1 MRAVLVGLLLLSG
14 CGDPAWLLPEAEAL
28 ATARTELATR
38 GIQATDTAHVVDGV
52 IVCDGATCDPPRSL
66 TLDGW
71 DATRSIGI
79 EYVADDDPDFGAG
92 TSYSGP
98 AASERLQAAIDAR
111 LAGAAKVLIVHQWA
125 HETAELCRDQFLSNL
140 RARLDALGL

>member
-1 MRAVLVGLLLLSG
+1 MLSG

-28 ATARTELATR
+28 ATARAELATR
-38 GIQATDTAHVVDGV
+38 GIQATDTGHVVDGV
-52 IVCDGATCDPPRSL
+52 IVCNGAACDPPRAL

-92 TSYSGP
+92 TSNSGP

-111 LAGAAKVLIVHQWA
+111 LAGTAKVLIIHQWA
-125 HETAELCRDQFLSNL
+125 HETAALCREQFLSNL